1 MHRARAMLFTLYT
14 PLKLAGA
21 ENTSIRPVSLK
32 ISKFPFLTSL
42 VIFSSYY

>member
-32 ISKFPFLTSL
+32 ISKFPFLTSV